1 VLAFN
6 SGARHL
12 DTVGL
17 NDRTIARERDLGR
30 LTAYFFGRKP
40 AIIFQRARLDG
51 TLITYGHGPLGN
63 TALWAAHPG
72 WDDYVYAGSIDDV
85 DPSRHEMHL
94 FLRKDAPDAA
104 ALLAFLRTRVVD
116 RVHPRPP
123 LPLGTRPMADRLD
136 QDASSTSTQSP
147 APSALGPGGA
157 S

>member
-1 VLAFN
+1 
-6 SGARHL
+6 
-12 DTVGL
+12 VGL
-17 NDRTIARERDLGR
+17 NDRVIARERDLGR

-40 AIIFQRARLDG
+40 AIIFQRARQDG

-104 ALLAFLRTRVVD
+104 ALLSFLRARVVD
-116 RVHPRPP
+116 RVHERPP
-123 LPLGTRPMADRLD
+123 IALGTRPMAVGLD
-136 QDASSTSTQSP
+136 QGASSTSTQSP
-147 APSALGPGGA
+147 EPSALAPGGA